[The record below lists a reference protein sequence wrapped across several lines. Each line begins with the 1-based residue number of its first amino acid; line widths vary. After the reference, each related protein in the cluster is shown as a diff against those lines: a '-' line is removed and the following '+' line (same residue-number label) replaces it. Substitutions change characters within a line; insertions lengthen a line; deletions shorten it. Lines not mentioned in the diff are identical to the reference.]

1 MRRRNLIFVPSLVL
15 GILGGTWMALH
26 PYPYLPRIGLPW
38 QLLAGLALGATL
50 LAAAWLLER
59 TLPSFRYASRLLEQ
73 ALRGMALPPSTALV
87 LAAATAV
94 AEELF
99 FRGALLPLVGL
110 LVQALLF
117 GLLHPVP
124 RRAWAYPAF
133 AVVAGMAFG
142 GVTLA
147 TGSLLPA
154 MTAHFAVNVQGFWQ
168 VRSRE
173 SDLP

>member
-1 MRRRNLIFVPSLVL
+1 MRRRHLVFVPSLVL
-15 GILGGTWMALH
+15 GILGGAWMALH
-26 PYPYLPRIGLPW
+26 PYPYLPRVGLVW
-38 QLLAGLALGATL
+38 QLVAGLALGAVL
-50 LAAAWLLER
+50 LAAAGLLER
-59 TLPSFRYASRLLEQ
+59 TLPSFRFASALLEQ
-73 ALRGMALPPSTALV
+73 ALRGLALPPSTALV

-133 AVVAGMAFG
+133 AVVAGLAFG
-142 GVTLA
+142 GLTLT
-147 TGSLLPA
+147 TGSLLSPMA
-154 MTAHFAVNVQGFWQ
+154 AHFVVNVQGFWQ

-173 SDLP
+173 SGLP